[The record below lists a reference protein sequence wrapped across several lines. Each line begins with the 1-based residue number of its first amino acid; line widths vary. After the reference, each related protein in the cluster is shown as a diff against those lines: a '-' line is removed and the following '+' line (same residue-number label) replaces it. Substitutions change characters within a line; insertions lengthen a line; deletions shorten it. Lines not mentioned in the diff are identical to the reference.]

1 MNIKEG
7 DIFKKSLDGVDFAVK
22 KIVNDMAR
30 PPLIKEETNLMFEK
44 NEVKMTKRYRVLV
57 MDNNEKIVD
66 ILTRFLSQK
75 YDVVTA
81 YKGLDGLK
89 AFEAYKGDID
99 VVITDLVL
107 PEISGLGVISFIKKK
122 YPTTPVIAI
131 TGWGEDPV
139 TLAMEANADVALNKP
154 FDLVDLDRQ
163 VTGLLGEKG

>member
-1 MNIKEG
+1 
-7 DIFKKSLDGVDFAVK
+7 
-22 KIVNDMAR
+22 
-30 PPLIKEETNLMFEK
+30 MFEK
-44 NEVKMTKRYRVLV
+44 NEVKMTKRHKLLV
-57 MDNNEKIVD
+57 MDGNEKIVD

-75 YDVVTA
+75 YDVITA

-89 AFEAYKGDID
+89 VFEAHEGDID
-99 VVITDLVL
+99 LVITDLVM

-122 YPTTPVIAI
+122 YPRKPVIAM
-131 TGWGEDPV
+131 TSWGEDPV